1 MLTNTRKVAYFKA
14 LYDIAAEGNVKM
26 KRVDY
31 LERRLTKDPSIVS
44 RKIADELIL
53 VPIRQKAGDI
63 GSIYT
68 MNEVARRIWELI
80 DGEKRVAEIGDAI
93 LEEFEV
99 SAKEAEAD
107 LVQFLQQLEQVGAV
121 RGV

>member
-1 MLTNTRKVAYFKA
+1 
-14 LYDIAAEGNVKM
+14 M
-26 KRVDY
+26 KRINY
-31 LERRLTKDPSIVS
+31 LERRFGRDPCIVS
-44 RKIADELIL
+44 RKIADEFIL
-53 VPIRQKAGDI
+53 VPIRQKAGDLE
-63 GSIYT
+63 SIYT
-68 MNEVARRIWELI
+68 MNEVASRIWELL

-121 RGV
+121 RRV